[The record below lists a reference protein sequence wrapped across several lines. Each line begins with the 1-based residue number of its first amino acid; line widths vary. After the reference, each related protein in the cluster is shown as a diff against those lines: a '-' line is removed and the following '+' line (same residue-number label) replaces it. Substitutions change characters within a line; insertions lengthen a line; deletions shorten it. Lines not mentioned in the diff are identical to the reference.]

1 MSGAAADI
9 IVEVGG
15 DVTPLERALQR
26 GGRGLD
32 NFSRRGVQVGRA
44 MAKAGQVI
52 AAGLLVGTTAL
63 TAMASQAADA
73 GAEIANLSRAAGAGT
88 TEFQK
93 WAVGARSLGIEQD
106 KLSGILRDVRERVG
120 EFMATGG
127 GEMAEFF
134 ENVAPSSA

>member
-1 MSGAAADI
+1 
-9 IVEVGG
+9 
-15 DVTPLERALQR
+15 
-26 GGRGLD
+26 
-32 NFSRRGVQVGRA
+32 

-93 WAVGARSLGIEQD
+93 WAFGARSLGIEQD
-106 KLSGILRDVRERVG
+106 KLSGLLRDTRERVLLRVLR
-120 EFMATGG
+120 AQGG
-127 GEMAEFF
+127 L
-134 ENVAPSSA
+134 SACGRSLSRLARRV